1 MKKGFTLVEL
11 LAVITVLAIIT
22 VIAVPTVSRSIQN
35 SKQKSHDIQIKKM
48 KEMFQS
54 YLSQISEDEGD
65 ELYEDYDHR
74 GVNWRCSNNK
84 DTDGVLLY
92 LKGYLILDPSFLVE
106 KGYLENSK
114 IIDPLTGEEF
124 AGKFAI
130 YRDCCP
136 YKYKIIYYDYCEERE
151 AS

>member
-54 YLSQISEDEGD
+54 YLSQIDEEEEEELFEKHNSRNWECSSGED
-65 ELYEDYDHR
+65 
-74 GVNWRCSNNK
+74 
-84 DTDGVLLY
+84 
-92 LKGYLILDPSFLVE
+92 GYYYFTESGLIFDPSFLVE

-124 AGKFAI
+124 KGKFTV
-130 YRDCCP
+130 RGVCCP
-136 YKYKIIYYDYCEERE
+136 YKYIITYYSSCRYVAD
-151 AS
+151 

>member
-54 YLSQISEDEGD
+54 YLSQVDEEEEE
-65 ELYEDYDHR
+65 ELFEKYSTVD
-74 GVNWRCSNNK
+74 WRCSNEEN
-84 DTDGVLLY
+84 VEY
-92 LKGYLILDPSFLVE
+92 NYIIKGLIFDPSFLVE

-124 AGKFAI
+124 KGKFVVA
-130 YRDCCP
+130 RKCCP
-136 YKYKIIYYDYCEERE
+136 YKYIITYYSSCRRVAD
-151 AS
+151 

>member
-22 VIAVPTVSRSIQN
+22 VIAVPTVSRSIEN

-48 KEMFQS
+48 KEMLQS
-54 YLSQISEDEGD
+54 YLSQIDVEEEEELHEKYSSLRWECSSEEDGD
-65 ELYEDYDHR
+65 YYYIKH
-74 GVNWRCSNNK
+74 G
-84 DTDGVLLY
+84 
-92 LKGYLILDPSFLVE
+92 LIFDPSFLVE

-124 AGKFAI
+124 KGKFTV
-130 YRDCCP
+130 RENCCP
-136 YKYKIIYYDYCEERE
+136 YKYIITYHSSCRYVAD
-151 AS
+151 

>member
-22 VIAVPTVSRSIQN
+22 VIAVPTVSRSIEN

-48 KEMFQS
+48 TEMFQS
-54 YLSQISEDEGD
+54 YLSQVDDE
-65 ELYEDYDHR
+65 EYEEIEEKYTSR
-74 GVNWRCSNNK
+74 KWECTNNK
-84 DTDGVLLY
+84 DEGYYYIGPDG
-92 LKGYLILDPSFLVE
+92 LIFNSDFLVE

-124 AGKFAI
+124 KGKFVVVF
-130 YRDCCP
+130 DCCP
-136 YKYKIIYYDYCEERE
+136 YKQKITYYNYC
-151 AS
+151 AMVAD

>member
-22 VIAVPTVSRSIQN
+22 VIAVPTVSRSIEN

-54 YLSQISEDEGD
+54 YLSQVDEE
-65 ELYEDYDHR
+65 ELKEIYVKYNGIDMYCTRSDGSMYEAGAKY
-74 GVNWRCSNNK
+74 
-84 DTDGVLLY
+84 LLF
-92 LKGYLILDPSFLVE
+92 DPSFLVE

-124 AGKFAI
+124 TGKFAVS
-130 YRDCCP
+130 RNCCP
-136 YKYKIIYYDYCEERE
+136 HKYIITYVDYCRE
-151 AS
+151 IAD